1 MPRPILM
8 LTALAAV
15 FSAAAPARGE
25 PPADAREA
33 LRQAVYHY
41 CLPAVMAGHSVAE
54 YAFGGGLE
62 PIEKSLLALNDGGK
76 ARYAWLFKYDGGQLV
91 VSEEGRA
98 PANTCQIFMR
108 RGDAAAAQRS
118 IAELLACDACYFE
131 KDRRATVETGA
142 MRRDA
147 YVWRDGGRVVRIEAA
162 RRLRREN
169 RSDPVFFL
177 TVNASSVGAS
187 GD

>member
-1 MPRPILM
+1 MPRPIHM
-8 LTALAAV
+8 LTALAAAL
-15 FSAAAPARGE
+15 SAGSPASAE
-25 PPADAREA
+25 PPEDAREA
-33 LRQAVYHY
+33 LRQAVYLY

-62 PIEKSLLALNDGGK
+62 PIEKSLLALNDGGA

-108 RGDAAAAQRS
+108 RGDAAAALRS
-118 IAELLACDACYFE
+118 IGELLACDACYFE
-131 KDRRATVETGA
+131 KDPRASVETGA

-147 YVWRDGGRVVRIEAA
+147 YVWRDSRRVVRIEAV

-177 TVNASSVGAS
+177 NVAASAIGAS